1 MVNCMYNISWGAQFN
16 GQVKKRHDHVTIA
29 TPVEHVEMK
38 ISITCMPQ

>member
-1 MVNCMYNISWGAQFN
+1 MYNISWGAQFN

-29 TPVEHVEMK
+29 TPVEMK